1 MLPKL
6 QGRKLPGEGRRRRAA
21 TLFSTFAYLSLA
33 TTAVAAPAGTEAV
46 PALLDPTPPTLLSLE
61 ALEPT
66 ESALPAADVPV
77 QLAATTLTR
86 TLKKATWGGRLS
98 GLPWSSGG
106 TANPDGFE
114 AYRGRRLDVR
124 TGYATIKKGWAEVVQ
139 LAWVDQLVTPGSQP
153 VMAVGLV
160 PEAARGQLAQCAA
173 GAFDAWIREVGRD
186 LVAEKAGNAILRL
199 GWEANRMGDFPWAVR
214 VASDAGPFKGC
225 FRRWVQVLRT
235 VPGQSFTFDWNMGS
249 QGDLPYH
256 VDQIYPGNDF
266 VDIIGA
272 QYYDRCPPALTQ
284 ADWDKRYVLKN
295 ATNGSPYGLGRWLAY
310 AKSKGKRLSVP
321 EWGIGGPTDAC
332 EKPGVD
338 NPFFIEKMWQFFS
351 ANAGSIAYEAYFNG
365 AMATG
370 SHQLVPTTV
379 NPLSS
384 AKYRELWG
392 PAT

>member
-1 MLPKL
+1 MLPAL
-6 QGRKLPGEGRRRRAA
+6 ALLGAA
-21 TLFSTFAYLSLA
+21 PDASAAPSSLA
-33 TTAVAAPAGTEAV
+33 IIPGLFDPAPAPLMTAPPSARLGSSLPQPSE
-46 PALLDPTPPTLLSLE
+46 PTL
-61 ALEPT
+61 
-66 ESALPAADVPV
+66 V
-77 QLAATTLTR
+77 LAAT
-86 TLKKATWGGRLS
+86 ATSTTTPEPQSRFAYGGSLS
-98 GLPWSSGG
+98 GLPWASGG

-114 AYRGRRLDVR
+114 TYRGRRLDVR
-124 TGYATIKKGWAEVVQ
+124 TGYVTIRYGWAEMTQ
-139 LAWVDQLVTPGSQP
+139 LGWVSNYVIPGNQP
-153 VMAVGLV
+153 VLAVGLV
-160 PEAARGQLAQCAA
+160 PESARGQLAQCAS
-173 GAFDAWIREVGRD
+173 GAFDPWIREIGQD
-186 LVAEKAGNAILRL
+186 IVAEGAGNAILRL

-225 FRRWVQVLRT
+225 FRRWVQVLRS

-266 VDIIGA
+266 VDIIGT

-332 EKPGVD
+332 DRPGID
-338 NPFFIEKMWQFFS
+338 NPFFIEKMYEFFS

-365 AMATG
+365 DMGTG
-370 SHQLVPTTV
+370 SHQLYPPNA
-379 NPLSS
+379 NPMSS
-384 AKYRELWG
+384 AQYKTLWG
-392 PAT
+392 PAS